1 LLDVVVSVS
10 FNAELL
16 FEITGTNRPKWLEK
30 PVTDCTGSVTGVSGC
45 LQPLGI
51 SGS

>member
-10 FNAELL
+10 FNAELP

-30 PVTDCTGSVTGVSGC
+30 PVQTALVLLTGVSSSQMPLEASGC
-45 LQPLGI
+45 
-51 SGS
+51 